1 MVANGVFVGTVY
13 YVLILITLK
22 CASIKRLQDNRKQII
37 SNLSHYYNRH
47 LQHDKDRTVPYS
59 NLQWGWTSPLYFEK
73 SVSKSHNPSSRPY
86 PRSSQ
91 LNENHWLTLTIKHY
105 TNYVMEK

>member
-13 YVLILITLK
+13 YVILITLK

-47 LQHDKDRTVPYS
+47 LQHDKDRTEPYS

-91 LNENHWLTLTIKHY
+91 LNENHWLTLTINHY